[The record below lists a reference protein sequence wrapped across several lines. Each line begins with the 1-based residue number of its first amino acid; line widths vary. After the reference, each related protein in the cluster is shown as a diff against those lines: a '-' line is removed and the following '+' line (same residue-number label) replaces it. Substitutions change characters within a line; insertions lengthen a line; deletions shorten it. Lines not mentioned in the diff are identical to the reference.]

1 VFFIPGEKPVSFGI
15 VKFRNPPRTL
25 RKMCDR
31 SHEAGGLNL
40 LRETFRAALL
50 ALAVMLSENAGAQIA
65 ADGRTG
71 RVGPFR
77 SEQSTFMFQWDISA
91 EDYLQKGW
99 LDQPQALGPM
109 FGFRPWALEHGVTLA
124 GTYTGSVMGAVLGGK
139 SQGAAYMDVLFMS
152 AILDLGELIG
162 LDGWSI
168 SISARQTD
176 GSFIADIVGSTPL
189 MSPVSEANRSFRLG
203 QLSLSWEG
211 FDDKVQVSAGRLVLN
226 NTFAHIPQASLF
238 LNASMNGYPGAISN
252 DVTFTGTN
260 SARWGALANVQ
271 PVEYAYFL
279 AGVFS
284 ADTSLE
290 INSAH
295 GCDFSMRP
303 RSGTIEIME
312 LGLYTGTY
320 NVAPDG
326 KATASPGSGPETWLG
341 GKPGAYKIGG
351 IISTA
356 AYDDFQSGGQVWGNW
371 GMYATASQMVYREPG
386 GVGGQEG
393 LTLFGSVTYFPP
405 DRNYVPWFFMGGA
418 FYQGLIPGRERDQ
431 CGVAFSCAFF
441 SDDLRQMEQSAG
453 NPGPTNEMAL
463 EFTYSFSITPW
474 AYVSPDLQVLV
485 NPGATGA
492 NPTAV
497 VIGFE
502 TGITF

>member
-1 VFFIPGEKPVSFGI
+1 
-15 VKFRNPPRTL
+15 
-25 RKMCDR
+25 MCER
-31 SHEAGGLNL
+31 SHEAGGRNL
-40 LRETFRAALL
+40 LRQIFRAALL

-77 SEQSTFMFQWDISA
+77 SEQSTFMFQWNISP

-124 GTYTGSVMGAVLGGK
+124 GTYTGSVMGGVLGGK

-176 GSFIADIVGSTPL
+176 GNFIANIVGSTPL

-290 INSAH
+290 INNAH

-341 GKPGAYKIGG
+341 GNPGAYKIGG

-356 AYDDFQSGGQVWGNW
+356 AYDDFQSGGEVWGNW

-431 CGVAFSCAFF
+431 CGVGFSCAFF
-441 SDDLRQMEQSAG
+441 SDDLRQMEQAAG
-453 NPGPTNEMAL
+453 HPGPTNEMAL

>member
-1 VFFIPGEKPVSFGI
+1 
-15 VKFRNPPRTL
+15 
-25 RKMCDR
+25 MCDR

>member
-1 VFFIPGEKPVSFGI
+1 MCARSRGI
-15 VKFRNPPRTL
+15 G
-25 RKMCDR
+25 DR
-31 SHEAGGLNL
+31 YLL
-40 LRETFRAALL
+40 LRGMFRAALV
-50 ALAVMLSENAGAQIA
+50 ALGVILLENAGAQIA
-65 ADGRTG
+65 ADGRSG

-77 SEQSTFMFQWDISA
+77 GEQTTFMFQWNMSP
-91 EDYLQKGW
+91 EDYLQKNW
-99 LDQPQALGPM
+99 LDQPQALGAM

-124 GTYTGSVMGAVLGGK
+124 GTYTGSVMGSVLGGK
-139 SQGAAYMDVLFMS
+139 SQGAAYMDVFFMS

-162 LDGWSI
+162 LKGWSI

-176 GSFIADIVGSTPL
+176 GNFIGNIVGSTPL

-211 FDDKVQVSAGRLVLN
+211 FDDKLQVSAGRLVLN
-226 NTFAHIPQASLF
+226 NTFAHIPQSALF
-238 LNASMNGYPGAISN
+238 MNASMSGYPGAISN
-252 DVTFTGTN
+252 DVAFTGTN
-260 SARWGALANVQ
+260 SARWGALMNVQ

-303 RSGTIEIME
+303 RTGTIEIME
-312 LGLYTGTY
+312 LGLYTGSYT
-320 NVAPDG
+320 VASDG
-326 KATASPGSGPETWLG
+326 KAATPATSGPEAWFG
-341 GKPGAYKIGG
+341 GNPGAYKIGG

-356 AYDDFQSGGQVWGNW
+356 PYDDFQSGDQVWGNW
-371 GMYATASQMVYREPG
+371 GMYVTADQMVYREPG
-386 GVGGQEG
+386 GMNGEEG

-405 DRNYVPWFFMGGA
+405 DRNYVPWFFMTGA
-418 FYQGLIPGRERDQ
+418 FYQGLIPGRDRDQ

-441 SDDLRQMEQSAG
+441 SDDLRQLEQSAG
-453 NPGPTNEMAL
+453 NLGPTNEMAL
-463 EFTYSFSITPW
+463 EFAYSISITPW
-474 AYVSPDLQVLV
+474 AYVTPDLQVLV